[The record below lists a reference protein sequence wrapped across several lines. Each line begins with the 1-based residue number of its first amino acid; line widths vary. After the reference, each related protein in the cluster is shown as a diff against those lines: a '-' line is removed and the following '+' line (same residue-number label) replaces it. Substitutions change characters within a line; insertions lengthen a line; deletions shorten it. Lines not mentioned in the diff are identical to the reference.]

1 MLLKPMRFKDYTW
14 PHNPEIYAV
23 EYRRQIA
30 AHKIPLGGWYLQDL
44 GRTYRIFRG
53 EGIFAGE
60 RAYEEFQTLAEVFDQ
75 TGPGLLVHPVW
86 RTVSAYFV
94 TLELMEEPKR
104 DDGRRIVIDGTSPIL
119 SCTLREDHYGVLTE
133 VLVIDKTRN
142 VSYSVQNR
150 DMLDRGGQCRRV
162 VYTPGQST
170 WAAMRYTGEYQIRQS
185 REEELTIELGLAGCF
200 PAFPGDTVRLEL
212 EAMGLSGE
220 YRVAEAENTASPET
234 GEVCTLILRER
245 I

>member
-53 EGIFAGE
+53 EGTFAGE

-119 SCTLREDHYGVLTE
+119 SLRRGSQRLPLDLLQPAADCVQPWSQCADGRAAGGVLFQ
-133 VLVIDKTRN
+133 VIDSQR
-142 VSYSVQNR
+142 
-150 DMLDRGGQCRRV
+150 
-162 VYTPGQST
+162 
-170 WAAMRYTGEYQIRQS
+170 
-185 REEELTIELGLAGCF
+185 
-200 PAFPGDTVRLEL
+200 
-212 EAMGLSGE
+212 
-220 YRVAEAENTASPET
+220 
-234 GEVCTLILRER
+234 
-245 I
+245 

>member
-53 EGIFAGE
+53 EGTFAGE

-94 TLELMEEPKR
+94 TLELMEEPLPDYVR
-104 DDGRRIVIDGTSPIL
+104 YRFSFWEDSTASGGLVEVPVEGEPEGGTDPESPAGGWGAVHTVRKGE
-119 SCTLREDHYGVLTE
+119 TLWGIAWRYGVALTA
-133 VLVIDKTRN
+133 LI
-142 VSYSVQNR
+142 
-150 DMLDRGGQCRRV
+150 
-162 VYTPGQST
+162 
-170 WAAMRYTGEYQIRQS
+170 AANPQIKNPN
-185 REEELTIELGLAGCF
+185 LIY
-200 PAFPGDTVRLEL
+200 PGDQVRI
-212 EAMGLSGE
+212 
-220 YRVAEAENTASPET
+220 P
-234 GEVCTLILRER
+234 
-245 I
+245 

>member
-44 GRTYRIFRG
+44 GRTYRIFWG
-53 EGIFAGE
+53 EGTFAGE

-94 TLELMEEPKR
+94 TLELMEEPLPDYVR
-104 DDGRRIVIDGTSPIL
+104 YRFSFW
-119 SCTLREDHYGVLTE
+119 ED
-133 VLVIDKTRN
+133 
-142 VSYSVQNR
+142 S
-150 DMLDRGGQCRRV
+150 
-162 VYTPGQST
+162 
-170 WAAMRYTGEYQIRQS
+170 
-185 REEELTIELGLAGCF
+185 
-200 PAFPGDTVRLEL
+200 
-212 EAMGLSGE
+212 
-220 YRVAEAENTASPET
+220 TASGGLVEGP
-234 GEVCTLILRER
+234 V
-245 I
+245 